1 MEKNQWLRAE
11 ATNGGD
17 GAESNDIDNTASAY
31 YAAVGGAL
39 FFVVVVVVLLACAKS
54 NRPRRA
60 KKRDSVTV
68 GPRTE
73 VWSFVEEE
81 NPDSSTQSHA
91 AGNARASRSRKP
103 AQFARKPDGTAK
115 HNSTL
120 ADMDDISLTSPKQER
135 NQVGPETYV

>member
-1 MEKNQWLRAE
+1 MEVKQRLRAGG
-11 ATNGGD
+11 TNGGD
-17 GAESNDIDNTASAY
+17 GAESNDVTASAC
-31 YAAVGGAL
+31 YAAIGGAL
-39 FFVVVVVVLLACAKS
+39 FFVVVVVVVLACAKS

-81 NPDSSTQSHA
+81 NPNSSTPST
-91 AGNARASRSRKP
+91 AGNARASRSGKP
-103 AQFARKPDGTAK
+103 AQFARKPDETAN
-115 HNSTL
+115 HNATL